1 MPLSLAMAAYAECG
15 EKAAPCTYPSGVFEV
30 GQFEK
35 TWRRSC
41 KSADARWRYLGLTAG
56 TQEGQIARLFR
67 VEINGTVLSELVAA
81 LAAGYA
87 GAASPRDDDDEW
99 AGARGATAIGERVR
113 AFLAELA
120 MCGRFALAA
129 KLMGSGGR
137 EAMRTLVDA
146 LVANGALDAGAA
158 EALKS
163 AYGCG

>member
-1 MPLSLAMAAYAECG
+1 MVLSSWASPSSAAESMDEGLAAAMAAG
-15 EKAAPCTYPSGVFEV
+15 
-30 GQFEK
+30 
-35 TWRRSC
+35 
-41 KSADARWRYLGLTAG
+41 D
-56 TQEGQIARLFR
+56 
-67 VEINGTVLSELVAA
+67 VAA
-81 LAAGYA
+81 CRAALRVG
-87 GAASPRDDDDEW
+87 PRDDDEW

-120 MCGRFALAA
+120 TCGRFALAA

>member
-1 MPLSLAMAAYAECG
+1 MSITQRFMAYA
-15 EKAAPCTYPSGVFEV
+15 AD
-30 GQFEK
+30 FEK

-41 KSADARWRYLGLTAG
+41 KSADARWRYLGLVAG
-56 TQEGQIARLFR
+56 TSEGRIAKLFR

-87 GAASPRDDDDEW
+87 GDGRSIRDDDEW
-99 AGARGATAIGERVR
+99 AGARGARAIGERVR

-120 MCGRFALAA
+120 TCGRFALAA
-129 KLMGSGGR
+129 KLMGGGAR
-137 EAMRTLVDA
+137 EAMRTLADA
-146 LVANGALDAGAA
+146 LVANGAVDAGAA

>member
-1 MPLSLAMAAYAECG
+1 M
-15 EKAAPCTYPSGVFEV
+15 
-30 GQFEK
+30 
-35 TWRRSC
+35 
-41 KSADARWRYLGLTAG
+41 
-56 TQEGQIARLFR
+56 
-67 VEINGTVLSELVAA
+67 EINGTVLSELVAA

-87 GAASPRDDDDEW
+87 GAASPRDDDEW

-120 MCGRFALAA
+120 TCGRFALAA